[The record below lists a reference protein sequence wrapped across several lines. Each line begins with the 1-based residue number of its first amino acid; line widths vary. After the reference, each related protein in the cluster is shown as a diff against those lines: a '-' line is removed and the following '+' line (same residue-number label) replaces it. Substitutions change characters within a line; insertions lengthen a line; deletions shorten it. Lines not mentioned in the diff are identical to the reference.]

1 MGMASENLNNEAS
14 QGKPNV
20 TALMERIRSR
30 IKEDVEAHKDKRLEF
45 KPVKVDVD
53 GQQAKRADEVV
64 NSEELRNLN
73 RSYAFSS
80 RLNLDA
86 ITSHRGG
93 FFGRAIVGL
102 KRKVMRVLWESLLK
116 DYLASERE
124 FNTNLVRFLND
135 VSKYIGA
142 RDSSVFWELIRKID
156 YDVGKALERIERIND
171 EHNASMRMLE
181 RRVLELVEG
190 SLAELRS
197 GGLLEQHEAKIKT
210 LDSVVRGL
218 EAIVS
223 RLPLTA
229 SMEKPAAE
237 SETAAAASISGNY
250 SYLLLENRY
259 RGSEADVRKHLEV
272 YPPLFA
278 AAKGPVLEIG
288 CGRGELQG
296 LFRKAGI
303 SSYGVDMDP
312 AMVAT
317 CLSAGLEARLVDGI
331 AHLESLP
338 DASLGGLIAVQVVE
352 HLPRQV
358 LEKLFRLAAA
368 KVMKGGK
375 VVFETINPRSLLA
388 LTSNYFRDPTH
399 VWPLHPDTLEFSAT
413 LSGLKVV
420 EIRLLSPVAEGG
432 KLQSIPVS
440 EDMPP
445 RLSFALNMLNR
456 NLNQLND
463 WLYAPQDYC
472 IIAEAS

>member
-1 MGMASENLNNEAS
+1 MASENLESEQRSA
-14 QGKPNV
+14 KPNV
-20 TALMERIRSR
+20 AELMAKIRTR
-30 IKEDVEAHKDKRLEF
+30 LKDDVAAHSDKRVQF

-73 RSYAFSS
+73 RMYTYSS

-86 ITSHRGG
+86 ISSHRGG
-93 FFGRAIVGL
+93 IIGRSIVAV

-142 RDSSVFWELIRKID
+142 RDSAVFWELIRKID

-171 EHNASMRMLE
+171 EQSASMRMLE
-181 RRVLELVEG
+181 RRVLELVET
-190 SLAELRS
+190 SLSELRG
-197 GGLLEQHEAKIKT
+197 GGLLDQHEAKIRT

-218 EAIVS
+218 ESIVS

-229 SMEKPAAE
+229 QVDKASQ
-237 SETAAAASISGNY
+237 AAASSDSVTGNY

-259 RGSEADVRKHLEV
+259 RGSQEDVRRHLEI
-272 YPPLFA
+272 YPPIFSA
-278 AAKGPVLEIG
+278 ATAPVLEIG
-288 CGRGELQG
+288 AGRGELQS
-296 LFRKAGI
+296 LFKQAGI
-303 SSYGVDMDP
+303 RSYAVDMDP

-317 CLSAGLEARLVDGI
+317 CLAAGLEAKLGDGI
-331 AHLESLP
+331 AHLESLA

-352 HLPRQV
+352 HLPRPI
-358 LEKLFRLAAA
+358 LEKLFRLAAS
-368 KVMKGGK
+368 KVAPGGR

-399 VWPLHPDTLEFSAT
+399 VWPLHPDTLEYAAT
-413 LSGLKVV
+413 LAGLKVK
-420 EIRLLSPVAEGG
+420 EIRLLSPVADGG
-432 KLQSIPVS
+432 KLQNVPVS

-445 RLSFALNMLNR
+445 RLSFALQMLNR
-456 NLNQLND
+456 NIRQLND

-472 IIAEAS
+472 IIAEA